1 MPTEPSGTLLAWI
14 LGQGFF
20 ALLFF
25 AVIWRWLY
33 TPAYVAL
40 MREQLER
47 ALKQNEKLEA
57 ALFQKTAREEQ
68 NARLLENIADT
79 LKRERY
85 RTERGD

>member
-1 MPTEPSGTLLAWI
+1 MPADNGAILAWV

-25 AVIWRWLY
+25 ALIWKWLF
-33 TPAYVAL
+33 TPAYVQL
-40 MREQLER
+40 MREQLDR

-57 ALFQKTAREEQ
+57 ALFQKTAREEA

-79 LKRERY
+79 LKRDLY
-85 RTERGD
+85 RDRGD